1 MTIIRSK
8 SKAKP
13 EKLDLYK
20 LHKIE
25 YTAARKPVLI
35 NTRPAVYLTIS
46 GKGAPGA
53 DAFQACIGALYSMAY
68 TIKMSRKFAGKGDYA
83 ICKLEGQ
90 YWYDVMGPD
99 FSNVPKEDWQWTLMI
114 RTPDLITPKD
124 LETAVA
130 ALDKRGKAGLSPEVK
145 LATIDEGACVQM
157 LHVGPYE
164 REKETVDKMVAFAAT
179 RGFVP
184 HGRHH
189 EIYLSDPRRVAPER
203 LKTILR
209 LPVQESQAGSIAG
222 PRLIGS

>member
-35 NTRPAVYLTIS
+35 NTRPGVYLTIS
-46 GKGAPGA
+46 GKGAPAA
-53 DAFQACIGALYSMAY
+53 DVFQACIGALYSVAF
-68 TIKMSRKFAGKGDYA
+68 TIKMTRKFAGNGDYA
-83 ICKLEGQ
+83 VCKLEGQ
-90 YWYDVMGPD
+90 YWCDVMGRD
-99 FSNVPKEDWQWTLMI
+99 FSKVPKEDWQWTLMI
-114 RTPDLITPKD
+114 RTPNFITGQD

-130 ALDKRGKAGLSPEVK
+130 ALDKRRKRGLSPRVK

-164 REKETVDKMVAFAAT
+164 REKETIDKMVAFAAT
-179 RGFVP
+179 GGFVP

-189 EIYLSDPRRVAPER
+189 EIYLSDPRRVPPVR

-209 LPVQESQAGSIAG
+209 LPVQASQAG
-222 PRLIGS
+222 